1 MTVAGI
7 LAELGPL
14 REYRNAGQLI
24 KMAGTNPTEWESA
37 GKRGVHTP
45 ISKKGRPGLR
55 WCLWTAARSLL
66 RHNTDFRRWAKER
79 LERPAHLH
87 PLKMREVFGAVV
99 NRLLRVSFALVK
111 KETFYRIPVPCAAT
125 EFQLITV

>member
-1 MTVAGI
+1 MFNLSNETYIKDPDPTQMDKEVQAWEGMPKEKGI
-7 LAELGPL
+7 L
-14 REYRNAGQLI
+14 RD
-24 KMAGTNPTEWESA
+24 T
-37 GKRGVHTP
+37 
-45 ISKKGRPGLR
+45 
-55 WCLWTAARSLL
+55 LL
-66 RHNTDFRRWAKER
+66 FRRWAKER